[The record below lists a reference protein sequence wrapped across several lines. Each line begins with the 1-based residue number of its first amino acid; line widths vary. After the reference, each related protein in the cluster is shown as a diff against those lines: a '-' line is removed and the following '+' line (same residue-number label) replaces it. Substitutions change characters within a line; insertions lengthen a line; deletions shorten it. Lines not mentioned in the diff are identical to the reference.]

1 MIYTKFEYKKLFS
14 IEIKDPAKFPFNI
27 DFHRENKENIKGPGM
42 YIITLDDKI
51 AYIGSYKTDND
62 IIDDR
67 WIRHIHTITCR
78 GINIGFGNKT
88 LEWFRKTYS
97 PLFASN
103 NITINKTEIVN
114 ERLRDT
120 GFVTTKNIVKY
131 CMSNWSILN
140 YMDNNLNL
148 SFHLFKPDAKDATE
162 FVKDI
167 ASIKKHLILEI
178 NPPCNSKYKSKQ
190 NTLNLKDAIDLIYKT
205 Y

>member
-42 YIITLDDKI
+42 YIITLDDEI

-78 GINIGFGNKT
+78 GIKIGFGNKT
-88 LEWFRKTYS
+88 IEWFRKTYS
-97 PLFASN
+97 PIFTRN
-103 NITINKTEIVN
+103 NITINETEIVK

-120 GFVTTKNIVKY
+120 GYVTTKNIVKY
-131 CMSNWSILN
+131 CMSKWNILN
-140 YMDNNLNL
+140 NMDNNLKL

-190 NTLNLKDAIDLIYKT
+190 NTLQLQVAIDLINTSY
-205 Y
+205 